1 MCAKNMANNMSVCP
15 PSLTLSL
22 PCSVATLYAKLA
34 AFKSGQSQ
42 VFLAFSSGCHSRLIG
57 TFVELFGRTRHH
69 VLLTHPLGCTYPRFD
84 AVGLLR
90 ADNHPLSVAVSTEAT
105 ASAPIVGY
113 PTAEEA
119 DKWLVEY
126 TKVGG
131 GCRAGYRVM
140 LGLLLN

>member
-1 MCAKNMANNMSVCP
+1 M
-15 PSLTLSL
+15 
-22 PCSVATLYAKLA
+22 
-34 AFKSGQSQ
+34 
-42 VFLAFSSGCHSRLIG
+42 AFSSGCHSRLIG

-131 GCRAGYRVM
+131 GCRGVQGYARVAAE
-140 LGLLLN
+140 LVPLNCFQNKLPVDRLCGLAQKKT